1 MQKRQI
7 IINAIMSVAQIAV
20 ISGVLFILYKF
31 LLNTIGVE
39 QLGIWS
45 LVLAITAVTQIAN
58 LGLSGSVVKFVA
70 KYVARNEDEN
80 VSGVIQTAA
89 ISVSVCIG
97 FVLLAGY
104 PIAKWVLGLV
114 IPPEFLLSALA
125 ILPYAF
131 LALLIM
137 VITSIFQA
145 GLDGYQ
151 RIDVRSLILMGGAV
165 LHLLLCFILAPA
177 YGLIGLAY
185 ARVIQNITILL
196 ISWLVLKR
204 YLPSLPVFP
213 YKWEKRIFKEIISY
227 AINFQAISITTMLYD
242 PTTKALLSKFGGL
255 SMVGYYEM
263 ASKMV
268 QQFRALIVSANQVLV
283 PAIADLKEKT
293 PEKIQ
298 SVYLTSYQ
306 LLFYLALPLYS
317 LIIVCTPIISE
328 LWIGHYERVFVIF
341 GTLLA
346 IGWILNTLSVP
357 AYFTNMGIG
366 ELRWNVV
373 GHIAIAL
380 LNVGLGFILGVLYD
394 GIGVVVAYA
403 FSLAVGGSIIYLSYH
418 IKHRI
423 PLIELLPK
431 ASRIIIIAC
440 LIVVLLSI
448 LFIHNTLNH
457 SFNIISLNGM
467 IIFSFS
473 TIIFIPFWFHP
484 MRKRLMG
491 WVTCELLRMGPKK

>member
-7 IINAIMSVAQIAV
+7 IINAIMSVVQIVV

-39 QLGIWS
+39 ELGIWS

-89 ISVSVCIG
+89 ISVSVFIG

-104 PIAKWVLGLV
+104 PIAKWGLGLV
-114 IPPEFLLSALA
+114 VPDESLPLALS

-131 LALLIM
+131 LALWFMI
-137 VITSIFQA
+137 ITSIFQA

-151 RIDVRSLILMGGAV
+151 RIDVRSLLLMGGAV
-165 LHLLLCFILAPA
+165 LHLLLCFIFAPT

-204 YLPSLPVFP
+204 YVPSLPIFP
-213 YKWEKRIFKEIISY
+213 YKWERRVLKEIISY
-227 AINFQAISITTMLYD
+227 GIKFQVISITSMFYD
-242 PTTKALLSKFGGL
+242 PTTKALLRKFGGL

-263 ASKMV
+263 ASRMV

-283 PAIADLKEKT
+283 PAVADLQEKT
-293 PEKIQ
+293 PEKIE
-298 SVYLTSYQ
+298 SIYLTSYQ

-317 LIIVCTPIISE
+317 LIIVCIPLISE

-341 GTLLA
+341 GILLA
-346 IGWILNTLSVP
+346 IGWFLNTLNAP
-357 AYFTNMGIG
+357 AYFANMGTG
-366 ELRWNVV
+366 ELRWM
-373 GHIAIAL
+373 IL
-380 LNVGLGFILGVLYD
+380 L
-394 GIGVVVAYA
+394 
-403 FSLAVGGSIIYLSYH
+403 
-418 IKHRI
+418 
-423 PLIELLPK
+423 
-431 ASRIIIIAC
+431 
-440 LIVVLLSI
+440 
-448 LFIHNTLNH
+448 
-457 SFNIISLNGM
+457 
-467 IIFSFS
+467 
-473 TIIFIPFWFHP
+473 
-484 MRKRLMG
+484 
-491 WVTCELLRMGPKK
+491 